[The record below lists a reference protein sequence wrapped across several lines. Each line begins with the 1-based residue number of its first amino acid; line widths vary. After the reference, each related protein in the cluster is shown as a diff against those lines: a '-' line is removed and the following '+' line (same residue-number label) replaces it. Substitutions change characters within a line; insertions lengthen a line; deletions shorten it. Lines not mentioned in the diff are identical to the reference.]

1 MTKRRDKQIRVHRNL
16 AEQIE
21 REYNLMQ
28 KTLRQNGLER
38 SRMSQIEFTKNLRI
52 VSSPIVVYKD
62 KKKSKRIKTHH
73 PVF

>member
-1 MTKRRDKQIRVHRNL
+1 MNKRRDKQIRVHRNL

-28 KTLRQNGLER
+28 KTLIQNGLKQ

-52 VSSPIVVYKD
+52 VPSPMVVYKD
-62 KKKSKRIKTHH
+62 KKKSKRIKTRH